1 MSNEAAGRG
10 DKRRDAT
17 RGANCARRGAAFL
30 INVDKVGRGGPRKRQ
45 RGIIQKPAARA
56 HTNYKVTPVCL
67 RFCLR
72 IDGIAIG
79 LPPTL
84 AMERGIG
91 GIVEPNRRFSCSKV
105 TLTASMLITLIIRD
119 TDRARTRR
127 LYRVITH
134 LGRLGEEI
142 ELRTARIC
150 TLLDVR
156 CFLFPSSQPHRLR
169 NVLFGA

>member
-91 GIVEPNRRFSCSKV
+91 GIVEPNRRFSCSRV
-105 TLTASMLITLIIRD
+105 TFA
-119 TDRARTRR
+119 A
-127 LYRVITH
+127 H
-134 LGRLGEEI
+134 G
-142 ELRTARIC
+142 
-150 TLLDVR
+150 
-156 CFLFPSSQPHRLR
+156 
-169 NVLFGA
+169 